1 MYGPAVRSK
10 KVFDEMVM
18 SGLASMYQ
26 TSDWSILLRAV
37 MDISA
42 QASSLA
48 ERPQRAIRVT
58 SVRVRR
64 EDRTSILS

>member
-1 MYGPAVRSK
+1 LELG
-10 KVFDEMVM
+10 
-18 SGLASMYQ
+18 
-26 TSDWSILLRAV
+26 LRAV

>member
-1 MYGPAVRSK
+1 
-10 KVFDEMVM
+10 
-18 SGLASMYQ
+18 
-26 TSDWSILLRAV
+26 

-48 ERPQRAIRVT
+48 ERPQGAIGVT